1 MLLLITDCVYD
12 ELIRQVLLGVQE
24 EYTIAKKKNTT
35 KMLRTVV
42 NVARQ
47 RPMMMAKANMQM
59 LRPVRFYSQG
69 LSKDVV
75 QKRVVDV
82 IKAFDKTSA
91 SADITEDTLFHKD
104 LKLDSLDTVELLV
117 AIEEEFDV
125 EFPDKVADELKSVK
139 ETVDYILSNP
149 DAN

>member
-1 MLLLITDCVYD
+1 
-12 ELIRQVLLGVQE
+12 
-24 EYTIAKKKNTT
+24 
-35 KMLRTVV
+35 MLRTVV

-91 SADITEDTLFHKD
+91 SANITEDTLFHKD